1 MSISPAEAAAVL
13 RDADC
18 LYSVADV
25 ERAFDAMAA
34 AITDRLKDANPIL
47 LCVMNGGMV
56 PTGHLIPRLNFPLQ
70 VDYVHATR
78 YRDRLH
84 GNELHWLA
92 EPHIALEG
100 RTVLVIDDIL
110 DEGVTLQAILEDCT
124 RRGAKEVLSA
134 VLVEKLHD
142 RKHGARHADFIGLPV
157 EDRYVF
163 GYGMDYK
170 GFLRNAP
177 GIFAAR
183 D

>member
-1 MSISPAEAAAVL
+1 MSITPAEAAAVL
-13 RDADC
+13 RDADR
-18 LYSVADV
+18 LYSVAEVD
-25 ERAFDAMAA
+25 RAFDAMAV
-34 AITDRLKDANPIL
+34 AITARLKDANPIL

-92 EPHIALEG
+92 EPHIPLEG
-100 RTVLVIDDIL
+100 RTVLVVDDIL

-134 VLVEKLHD
+134 LLVEKLHD
-142 RKHGARHADFIGLPV
+142 RKHGAKHADFIGLPV